1 MLPPLGLLEAME
13 RSPSSG
19 TERLKSTQ
27 IETVNS
33 QMASLIPPHLYMH
46 PGAYYLTSLCF
57 IFCLCKS
64 NTGLIGFGEDEMIY
78 AFNELKTASGGVDCT
93 HRKCQPSL

>member
-33 QMASLIPPHLYMH
+33 QMASLIPPDR
-46 PGAYYLTSLCF
+46 
-57 IFCLCKS
+57 KS
-64 NTGLIGFGEDEMIY
+64 TRLN
-78 AFNELKTASGGVDCT
+78 SS
-93 HRKCQPSL
+93 H